1 MRQIGYVVGSPIKHS
16 RSPAI
21 HLAAYRELGLDWG
34 YEAIEVTE
42 GSLEAFVNGLPA
54 TSTPV
59 VSVTMPL
66 KLEAAAFADRRG
78 PLVQT
83 TGIANTLIF
92 RNGGWFAE
100 NTDVS
105 GITRTLEDHQFDVSS
120 KTSITLLG
128 SGATAISSLAALSQ
142 LGVSAITL
150 VGRNKDALA
159 QLVKNGKELSLK
171 VMPIE
176 LNDSALIEGS
186 EIKAALESD
195 LVISTLPSEAG
206 LALAQVLPSEV
217 GFLFDVTYSPWPSE
231 LATAWFTNGGDV
243 VGGLDLLV
251 NQAIGQ
257 VEMATDH
264 PAPIAAMR
272 KAAGLPR

>member
-1 MRQIGYVVGSPIKHS
+1 MNQIGYVVGSPINHS
-16 RSPAI
+16 LSPAI
-21 HLAAYRELGLDWG
+21 HLAAYQELGLDWG
-34 YEAIEVTE
+34 YEAVEVTQ
-42 GSLEAFVNGLPA
+42 GNLGAFVSGLSA

-66 KLEAAAFADRRG
+66 KFEAAAFADRRG

-105 GITRTLEDHQFDVSS
+105 GMTRTLDDHQFSIGS
-120 KTSITLLG
+120 MTSITLLG
-128 SGATAISSLAALSQ
+128 SGATAISALAALSQ
-142 LGVSAITL
+142 LGASAVTL

-159 QLVKNGKELSLK
+159 QLVKTGKELSLK

-176 LNDSALIEGS
+176 LNRS
-186 EIKAALESD
+186 ESMARSEMQVALESD
-195 LVISTLPSEAG
+195 LVISTLPSDTTG
-206 LALAQVLPSEV
+206 ALATVLPREV
-217 GFLFDVTYSPWPSE
+217 GFLFDVTYNPWPSE
-231 LATAWFTNGGDV
+231 LATAWFTKGGDV

-257 VEMATDH
+257 VEMATDR